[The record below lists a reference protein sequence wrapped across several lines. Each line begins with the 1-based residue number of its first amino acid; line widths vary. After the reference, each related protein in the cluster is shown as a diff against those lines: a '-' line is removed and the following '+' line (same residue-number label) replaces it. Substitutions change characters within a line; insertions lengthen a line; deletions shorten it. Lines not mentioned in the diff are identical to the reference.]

1 MLWLSISGDLDT
13 AEQKYEQ
20 AKKDLDSTLEELNQM

>member
-1 MLWLSISGDLDT
+1 MLWWSISEDLDT

-20 AKKDLDSTLEELNQM
+20 AKKELNSTLEELDQM

>member
-1 MLWLSISGDLDT
+1 MLWLSISEDLDT